1 MKVLKKEGNSARCR
15 YSIAGKLLSYS
26 DENDSLNKG
35 NFIWKRSPSM
45 NVHSFRILKRM
56 EGGRKM
62 NRFMSWLR
70 RGNIN
75 LMRNMSMRRMMGRR
89 GTMLSLTSLA
99 VGATAYGW
107 MRRRQ
112 MQDGNRNMYRKNIV
126 QRAIQPIRTR
136 MGR

>member
-1 MKVLKKEGNSARCR
+1 
-15 YSIAGKLLSYS
+15 
-26 DENDSLNKG
+26 
-35 NFIWKRSPSM
+35 
-45 NVHSFRILKRM
+45 
-56 EGGRKM
+56 M